1 MPHTLVIH
9 PRILSVANST
19 IDSVSYSFNKTNKIN
34 VNNQPFRPFRP
45 FRPFQPFQPFRP
57 FRPFLFPKR
66 ALASER
72 GYCMGRTWNSEFQSC
87 HLGPARTRCQVFTAR
102 NEETNA
108 QMLQICCTCGANVV
122 QWSIR
127 KIQNHP
133 SPSCATFM
141 TDSMISLVSADGLP
155 PVSGFVQWCP
165 YVNHGES
172 PNSSSRPQTECSSPK
187 CWHWISL
194 GPLKTSQGLYKRL

>member
-1 MPHTLVIH
+1 MSIINPSGPSGPSGPSSPSGPSYFRREHWHQNVDIAWDE
-9 PRILSVANST
+9 PEILNFKA
-19 IDSVSYSFNKTNKIN
+19 
-34 VNNQPFRPFRP
+34 VN
-45 FRPFQPFQPFRP
+45 
-57 FRPFLFPKR
+57 
-66 ALASER
+66 
-72 GYCMGRTWNSEFQSC
+72 
-87 HLGPARTRCQVFTAR
+87 LGPARTRCQVFTAR
-102 NEETNA
+102 NEETSV

-122 QWSIR
+122 RWSIR

-194 GPLKTSQGLYKRL
+194 GPLKISQGLSKEV